1 MLQNVTA
8 PCPRCANPIT
18 LKVSNQQTLV
28 NGPYVSMVLLQH
40 PRHSAC
46 ASCGLV
52 CAPSIAGIG
61 QLQIVPAPVPE
72 REEEQRI
79 IAAG

>member
-1 MLQNVTA
+1 MLQNLTV

-28 NGPYVSMVLLQH
+28 NGPYVSLVMLQH
-40 PRHSAC
+40 PSHSAC
-46 ASCGLV
+46 PACGLV
-52 CAPSIAGIG
+52 CAPSISGVEK
-61 QLQIVPAPVPE
+61 LHIVPAPVPE

-79 IAAG
+79 VTAG